1 MRITHQ
7 PLRQSRSVLHL
18 ALSACFAAG
27 LMAAVPAH
35 ADVTSDLKAELAAQR
50 TRLEMLEKKL
60 EEATREAAEAKA
72 TAKDTATKVASA
84 PAATGSSSGLTMPK
98 GFAVYG
104 IIDGGLE
111 NANYGQGNKT
121 RIQSGLGS
129 ASRLGF
135 KGERTFANSDLTA
148 YFQLEAGV
156 SIDNGQNTG
165 HSSNV
170 SNPGQGAASSSA
182 PNTTGV
188 AIFSRNTYA
197 GLKGKFGDIRVGRDY
212 APIYSITSA
221 TDPFSIGGATAFRLW
236 SGAAASRF
244 DNAVFY
250 TTPSLGGVQ
259 ASVAYS
265 AGMENNSRA
274 NVGLASGATTSTGP
288 EGEGKGWSGSVS
300 YKNGPLFVAGGYLNY
315 LKTGAVTAPAT
326 EDVRRTSKNLAVSYD
341 FKSVKLFGH
350 YLLGNDF
357 QAGKSAAT
365 AKTMDRTV
373 WWLGVAVP
381 FNEVHTFRAV
391 YGHLDDKMSTNQ
403 DSNHI
408 GVGYEYALD
417 KETDL
422 YAYYARVSN
431 QNGGQNSLCAGGTCQ
446 GYDKDTNLPAGFS
459 PRSLMVGG
467 RYRF

>member
-1 MRITHQ
+1 MRITDQ
-7 PLRQSRSVLHL
+7 SLRPSRSVLQI

-27 LMAAVPAH
+27 VLAAGPAA

-50 TRLEMLEKKL
+50 ARLEMLEKKL
-60 EEATREAAEAKA
+60 EQATLEAAEAKA
-72 TAKDTATKVASA
+72 TAKDAATKVASA
-84 PAATGSSSGLTMPK
+84 PNPISSGGLSMPK

-111 NANYGQGNKT
+111 NGNYGQGVKN
-121 RIQSGLGS
+121 RVQSGLGS

-165 HSSNV
+165 HSSNI
-170 SNPGQGAASSSA
+170 SNPGQGTASSSA

-188 AIFSRNTYA
+188 AIFSRNTFA

-236 SGAAASRF
+236 SSAAASRF

-250 TTPSLGGVQ
+250 TTPSFGGVQ

-265 AGMENNSRA
+265 AGMENNSQA
-274 NVGLASGATTSTGP
+274 NVGLASGSTTSTGP

-300 YKNGPLFVAGGYLNY
+300 YKKGPLFVAGGYLNY

-326 EDVRRTSKNLAVSYD
+326 EDTRRTSKNLAASYD
-341 FKSVKLFGH
+341 FNSFKLFGH

-357 QAGKSAAT
+357 QAGKT
-365 AKTMDRTV
+365 AKTLDRAV
-373 WWLGVAVP
+373 WWMGVSVP
-381 FNEVHTFRAV
+381 FKEAHTFRAV
-391 YGHLDDKMSTNQ
+391 YGHLDDKLATNQ
-403 DSNHI
+403 DSTHI
-408 GVGYEYALD
+408 GLGYEYALD

-431 QNGGQNSLCAGGTCQ
+431 KNGGQNSLCAGGTCQ
-446 GYDKDTNLPAGFS
+446 GYDKDTNLPANFS
-459 PRSLMVGG
+459 PRSLMLGG